1 MQRVFHHRIYV
12 GKSRLNSFTLVELL
26 VVMAIIGILVA
37 ITLAAA
43 SGVMA
48 AAARA
53 RAHGEI
59 QAMTAGLES
68 YKSDNGAFP
77 QSTYTAVLLT
87 NSSTSPYGSATTGMD
102 GSSTAYMNSSETLY
116 LALSGQ
122 TNFLDTPVAGTKVY
136 MSFKVS
142 QIGNPSAPSGTA
154 VGAGS
159 SYIQDPWT
167 YSYGYSTGTTASY
180 PYNGNG
186 FFDLWSTAGLLAPA
200 ATNSAAWIANWQ

>member
-1 MQRVFHHRIYV
+1 MHQVFFVRIKL

-48 AAARA
+48 AAARS
-53 RAHGEI
+53 RSHGEI
-59 QAMTAGLES
+59 QAMSAALES
-68 YKSDNGAFP
+68 YKSDNGAYP
-77 QSTYTAVLLT
+77 QSFSTTLVT
-87 NSSTSPYGSATTGMD
+87 NSATSPYNSSSVD
-102 GSSTAYMNSSETLY
+102 GSSSTYITTSQTLY
-116 LALSGQ
+116 QALSGQ
-122 TNFLDTPVAGTKVY
+122 TNFLDPPVSGVKTY

-142 QIGNPSAPSGTA
+142 QVGNASAPAGSAGTA
-154 VGAGS
+154 S
-159 SYIQDPWT
+159 SYIQDPWS
-167 YSYGYSTGTTASY
+167 YSYGYNTGSTTNA
-180 PYNGNG
+180 PYNGSG